1 MAKAR
6 KEGKPRR
13 NRRNLVKNL
22 KRIEKNNEVLKNL
35 MSKDES
41 PKI

>member
-6 KEGKPRR
+6 KDGKPRR

-22 KRIEKNNEVLKNL
+22 RRIEKNNEVIKNL
-35 MSKDES
+35 MSKDENL
-41 PKI
+41 KL

>member
-13 NRRNLVKNL
+13 NRRNLVKHL
-22 KRIEKNNEVLKNL
+22 RRIEKNNDVLKNL

-41 PKI
+41 SKI

>member
-6 KEGKPRR
+6 KEGTKRR

-22 KRIEKNNEVLKNL
+22 KRIQENNKILKLLKENQ
-35 MSKDES
+35 
-41 PKI
+41 

>member
-6 KEGKPRR
+6 KEGKGKR

-22 KRIEKNNEVLKNL
+22 KRIKKNEEVISKLKN
-35 MSKDES
+35 K
-41 PKI
+41 

>member
-22 KRIEKNNEVLKNL
+22 RRIEKNNEVLKNL
-35 MSKDES
+35 LSKDENL
-41 PKI
+41 KL

>member
-6 KEGKPRR
+6 KEGKPKR

-22 KRIEKNNEVLKNL
+22 KRIKKNEEIISKLK
-35 MSKDES
+35 K
-41 PKI
+41 K

>member
-6 KEGKPRR
+6 KEGKSKR

-22 KRIEKNNEVLKNL
+22 KRIKNNEEIISKLKNNE
-35 MSKDES
+35 KTN
-41 PKI
+41 K